1 MQWIDDLRDLLKPYS
16 TWLWG
21 LGIFSALSMLLGA
34 LLVPVWL
41 ARLPADHFRSPRRL
55 GDRPWT
61 ARRVVGHLLLN
72 LLGAVLVAAGIVM
85 LVLPGQGVLTI
96 LLGLGLLE
104 FPGKHRIEGWI
115 VRRRPVRAALD
126 WLRRR
131 RGAEPFDL
139 DSRGMPPDSG
149 STRG

>member
-1 MQWIDDLRDLLKPYS
+1 MQWIDDLRAALEPYS

-21 LGIFSALSMLLGA
+21 LGIFSAISMLLGA

-41 ARLPADHFRSPRRL
+41 ARLPADHFKTQRRL

-61 ARRVVGHLLLN
+61 VRRVIGHVLLN
-72 LLGAVLVAAGIVM
+72 LLGAVLVTAGVVM

-115 VRRRPVRAALD
+115 VRRRPVRTALD

-139 DSRGMPPDSG
+139 DPPTQPSRSG
-149 STRG
+149 SSRP